1 MSQLKLEQI
10 ISIFKHYFK
19 VAFLKKEERRKIE
32 KDCYVYVQQKDSNTK
47 FEKNALKKELQTIKT
62 IKTISNF
69 EITLNNLNSK

>member
-10 ISIFKHYFK
+10 IITFKHYFK